1 MFGFYVINAVKEMT
15 VAEFIFCGL
24 IHCTE
29 FAYQKQLFFQKK
41 WWPQRFQA
49 IWIWNI
55 SQRCSLI

>member
-41 WWPQRFQA
+41 
-49 IWIWNI
+49 
-55 SQRCSLI
+55 

>member
-29 FAYQKQLFFQKK
+29 FAYQKQLFFQKNDGPK
-41 WWPQRFQA
+41 GFKQYEYGTYHNA
-49 IWIWNI
+49 VV
-55 SQRCSLI
+55 S